1 MIYLTFV
8 YFFLALSAHSSR
20 FIIDPATGNITVN
33 TPLLSVQKDE
43 IHLTVI
49 VSDKGVPSLS
59 ATAQVRLY
67 LK

>member
-1 MIYLTFV
+1 M
-8 YFFLALSAHSSR
+8 SEHSSR
-20 FIIDPATGNITVN
+20 FIIDSATGKITVN